1 MTEHNREICEAIRQ
15 LKWELKL
22 EREANGKTD
31 TEKLLRLYN
40 LYGFLNIHD
49 LLTSDADY
57 ETKVLGELLDSVK
70 ETA

>member
-1 MTEHNREICEAIRQ
+1 MTPHNRDICEAIRA

-22 EREANGKTD
+22 EREATGRTD

-57 ETKVLGELLDSVK
+57 ETKVLEDLLDG
-70 ETA
+70 TGN